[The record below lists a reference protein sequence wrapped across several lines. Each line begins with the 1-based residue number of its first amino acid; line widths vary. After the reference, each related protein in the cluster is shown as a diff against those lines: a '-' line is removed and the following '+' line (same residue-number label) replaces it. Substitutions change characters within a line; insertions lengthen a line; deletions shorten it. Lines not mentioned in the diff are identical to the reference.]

1 MKQFRSAM
9 IQLVLSTDMA
19 RHFSLLM
26 QFKSRS
32 NGTLPYHR
40 DSFEDRVQ
48 LMQMAIKCADINH
61 PTKPWVSAPPILINA
76 TLSIQSLNLKRCG
89 FQHLHLKWSERVNE
103 EFFEQGDTE
112 RRLGLP
118 LSAFMDR
125 KSTQLWKS
133 QLGFIDFLVYPLFES
148 FLRHWEERPE
158 TERLIMCQ
166 IQTNRSQ
173 WQMLSD
179 QNNIAD
185 KEASSDD
192 ELKLK

>member
-1 MKQFRSAM
+1 MFNDPDCTILKDFPEKEMKQFRSAM

-19 RHFSLLM
+19 RHFPLLM

-32 NGTLPYHR
+32 SGTLPYHR

-48 LMQMAIKCADINH
+48 LMQIAIKCADINH
-61 PTKPWVSAPPILINA
+61 PSKPW
-76 TLSIQSLNLKRCG
+76 
-89 FQHLHLKWSERVNE
+89 HLHLKWSERVNE

-118 LSAFMDR
+118 MSAFMNR
-125 KSTQLWKS
+125 ESTQLWKS
-133 QLGFIDFLVYPLFES
+133 QIGFIDFLVYPLFES
-148 FLRHWEERPE
+148 FMRHWEERPE
-158 TERLIMCQ
+158 TERLIMSQ
-166 IQTNRSQ
+166 IQSNRSQ
-173 WQMLSD
+173 WQTLSD
-179 QNNIAD
+179 ENNIAD